1 MSYEQE
7 KQIAIKAVT
16 AAAQLCQ
23 AVRRE
28 QSVSEGANQNRVKYF
43 TKPDRT
49 PVTIADFGTQAI
61 ICQALAEAFP
71 NDAVVGEEDSGL
83 LQEPEMMEGAAQIT
97 DYVKRQIKSA
107 TPESVKNWID
117 RGNGTISHRYW
128 TIDPIDGTKGY
139 IRGGQYAI
147 ALALVEGSE
156 VKLGVLCC
164 PALPLTFAEPESE
177 TGVIFVAVRGEG
189 TTMIPLNGGSPK
201 LIRVNCGTPQ
211 TNSNVFDELHLR
223 MVESVESSHGN
234 MSLEAQ
240 VGKLVGLNTP
250 SLRIDSMAK
259 YGVIARGEAALY
271 IRLPSPLSSP
281 KRQNI
286 WDHAAG
292 AIAVEEAGGRVTD
305 MYGRPLDF
313 SCGSKLF
320 NNQGTIA
327 SNGEIHEA
335 VLAAVAKI
343 IASSY

>member
-7 KQIAIKAVT
+7 KQVAIKAVT
-16 AAAQLCQ
+16 AAAKLCE

-28 QSVSEGANQNRVKYF
+28 KSSASVANQNIVTYF
-43 TKPDRT
+43 IKPDRT
-49 PVTIADFGTQAI
+49 PVTIADFGAQAI

-83 LQEPEMMEGAAQIT
+83 LQEPEMIEGASQIT
-97 DYVKRQIKSA
+97 DYVKRQIPIA
-107 TPESVKNWID
+107 TPESVKDWID
-117 RGNGTISHRYW
+117 RGNGTISNRYW

-211 TNSNVFDELHLR
+211 TSSDIFD
-223 MVESVESSHGN
+223 
-234 MSLEAQ
+234 
-240 VGKLVGLNTP
+240 
-250 SLRIDSMAK
+250 K
-259 YGVIARGEAALY
+259 Y
-271 IRLPSPLSSP
+271 
-281 KRQNI
+281 
-286 WDHAAG
+286 
-292 AIAVEEAGGRVTD
+292 T
-305 MYGRPLDF
+305 YGW
-313 SCGSKLF
+313 
-320 NNQGTIA
+320 
-327 SNGEIHEA
+327 
-335 VLAAVAKI
+335 
-343 IASSY
+343 